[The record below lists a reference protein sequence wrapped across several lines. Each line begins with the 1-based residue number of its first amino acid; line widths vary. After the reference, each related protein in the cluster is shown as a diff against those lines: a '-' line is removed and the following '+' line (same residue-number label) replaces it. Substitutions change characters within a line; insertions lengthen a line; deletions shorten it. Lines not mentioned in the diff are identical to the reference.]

1 MHYSSDL
8 LTNQYTPFSTRTLG
22 LQTLLLSFL
31 GVWIIAVLIPFT
43 NAFSTSHNY
52 YRSLDI
58 DTVLS
63 ILIYTLLDRDSK
75 LTDNRKYYNT
85 IKKKGTMLGGCPL
98 SLHSI
103 PALRHRSHGNR
114 SWTLDL
120 SEVCIWQATGIYYNI
135 NLHCTSVIPLG
146 NWDLRSNLPTS
157 QLFTIFGYLCK
168 NKCWWQ
174 LDVTKQTKSLLQFSA
189 LHIWTTTC

>member
-31 GVWIIAVLIPFT
+31 GVWIIAVLIPST

-75 LTDNRKYYNT
+75 LTDNRKYFNT

-114 SWTLDL
+114 S
-120 SEVCIWQATGIYYNI
+120 
-135 NLHCTSVIPLG
+135 
-146 NWDLRSNLPTS
+146 
-157 QLFTIFGYLCK
+157 
-168 NKCWWQ
+168 
-174 LDVTKQTKSLLQFSA
+174 
-189 LHIWTTTC
+189 